1 MYTTM
6 QHVYTI
12 IHIPYHILLYTKL
25 YTIIYIQILEGIVA
39 KDALQSKGI
48 GTDNMTLMIV
58 SFKKHT

>member
-1 MYTTM
+1 M